1 MDQEQIRTVII
12 ETTKSLTVHDVEV
25 VEAVGTSIHFRIIA
39 ESYASQGKAQRVLT
53 VLSLI
58 KQNNPKFSE
67 QFFFSIDPFT
77 PEEFEQFYNTSDGG
91 PQSNHSPTGSGNAA
105 KQAEV

>member
-1 MDQEQIRTVII
+1 MDQEQIRTIII

-25 VEAVGTSIHFRIIA
+25 VEAVGASVYFRIIA
-39 ESYASQGKAQRVLT
+39 EAYASQGKAQRVLT
-53 VLSLI
+53 VLNLI
-58 KQNNPKFSE
+58 KQNNLQFSE

-77 PEEFEQFYNTSDGG
+77 PEEFEQFYNTPNGG
-91 PQSNHSPTGSGNAA
+91 PQGNHSPTGSGQAA